1 MSIRPVSRTADRE
14 TFQLGG
20 IQARLLV
27 TGEDNGNAFAIVE
40 APIAPKVLAGPL
52 HTHSRED
59 AFWYVV
65 EGQFAAQIGDR
76 EIHEGPGSLVFA
88 PRGVPHTYWNP
99 SSSSAMYLELCW
111 PAGLERYLEE
121 LGRIVGRGGDK
132 LLDAVIDLGRD
143 YGIEMH
149 WDSLDALIKKHGLGF
164 GAQG

>member
-27 TGEDNGNAFAIVE
+27 TGEDTGNAFAIVE

-76 EIHEGPGSLVFA
+76 EIHEGPGLARPSI
-88 PRGVPHTYWNP
+88 RIESGGVP
-99 SSSSAMYLELCW
+99 S
-111 PAGLERYLEE
+111 
-121 LGRIVGRGGDK
+121 VGARGG
-132 LLDAVIDLGRD
+132 
-143 YGIEMH
+143 
-149 WDSLDALIKKHGLGF
+149 
-164 GAQG
+164 